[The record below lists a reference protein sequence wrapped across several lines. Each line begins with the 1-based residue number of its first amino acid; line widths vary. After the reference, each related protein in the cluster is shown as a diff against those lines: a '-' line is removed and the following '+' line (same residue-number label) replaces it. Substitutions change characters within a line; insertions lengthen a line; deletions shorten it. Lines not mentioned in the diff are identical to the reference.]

1 MTVIPPRHHC
11 PHQTQDDSAIS
22 HIGRKFPLSHGSVV
36 YSGETTGRTVH
47 ATKDGVRISNI
58 IRSADA
64 PNEYVHKLTLP
75 NGAKVMRASEYQL
88 SGEDAENSK
97 AASAQT
103 TNATGESADP
113 IVVVD
118 KNNMLIAGFGEAW
131 AKDAN
136 GKDMPTNYEIKDG
149 SLIQKVDHNQPGVQ
163 YPVVADP
170 YLWIDLIDSAEWLQR
185 DEGWTLSVTPTLWAR
200 ANAPGY
206 LIGVWGWNE
215 LYDKYKD
222 VGRGI
227 NTNIGGL
234 RDQYICHQQFAFFKD
249 RWNLDEWRPDVSYPS
264 TVAAGCNPG

>member
-1 MTVIPPRHHC
+1 
-11 PHQTQDDSAIS
+11 
-22 HIGRKFPLSHGSVV
+22 
-36 YSGETTGRTVH
+36 
-47 ATKDGVRISNI
+47 
-58 IRSADA
+58 
-64 PNEYVHKLTLP
+64 
-75 NGAKVMRASEYQL
+75 MRASEYQL

-185 DEGWTLSVTPTLWAR
+185 
-200 ANAPGY
+200 
-206 LIGVWGWNE
+206 
-215 LYDKYKD
+215 
-222 VGRGI
+222 GI

-249 RWNLDEWRPDVSYPS
+249 RWNLDEWRPDVSYPA
-264 TVAAGCNPG
+264 TVAAGCNPD